1 MGHGRKGKAIEIPM
15 ALLESAMAAIADTNS
30 VHLENTRKRL
40 EITIEGGPRELVEFL
55 SPAIQEVKTAMEQ
68 IEKAK
73 AAQTELW
80 KEVFGPLGYGC

>member
-1 MGHGRKGKAIEIPM
+1 MGHGRKGVAVEIPM
-15 ALLESAMAAIADTNS
+15 ELLESAMAAIADTNR
-30 VHLENTRKRL
+30 VHLPHALERM
-40 EITIEGGPRELVEFL
+40 EITIDGGPRELVEFL

-80 KEVFGPLGYGC
+80 KKAFGPLGYGC